1 MLDWFIQIEW
11 FETYY
16 VNREWL
22 VYSMPKKVGFIQK
35 KWRFLKP
42 YSNKLRWWYCYVLL
56 QEWDKRKNLLH
67 HRIVANAFLPKIEW
81 KDQINHIDWNK
92 SNNCVDNLE
101 WCTQSENAFH
111 KYRVL
116 KVPPSEHQKIVVSEF
131 NSKPILQYSLDW
143 EFIKEWKSATD
154 ARNNWFWKAIWHCL
168 RWLQKQ
174 SHWYVWKYKNT
185 L

>member
-22 VYSMPKKVGFIQK
+22 IYAAPKKCWTAYR
-35 KWRFLKP
+35 KWKFLTP
-42 YSNKLRWWYCYVLL
+42 YENKLRWWYCYVWLK
-56 QEWDKRKNLLH
+56 EWDNRRNLLH
-67 HRIVANAFLPKIEW
+67 HRIVANAFLPKVDW

-101 WCTQSENAFH
+101 WCTSGENNLH

-116 KVPPSEHQKIVVSEF
+116 KVPPSEHQKRVASEC
-131 NSKPILQYSLDW
+131 NSKPILQYSLNW
-143 EFIKEWKSATD
+143 EFIKEWKSAID
-154 ARNNWFWKAIWHCL
+154 ARRNWYSKAISNCA
-168 RWLQKQ
+168 RWEQKQ
-174 SHWYVWKYKNT
+174 SCWYVWKYKNT